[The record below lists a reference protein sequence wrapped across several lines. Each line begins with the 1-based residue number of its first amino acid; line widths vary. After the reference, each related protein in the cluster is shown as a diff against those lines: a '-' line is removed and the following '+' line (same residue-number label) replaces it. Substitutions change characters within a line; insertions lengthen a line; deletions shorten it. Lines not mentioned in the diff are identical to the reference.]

1 MTINEKICTS
11 TVNVKSLGTQS
22 ERMQKSLTLDNKS
35 TATTSPFLLK
45 RASLPLN
52 FELILSFWKTREKI
66 QSFAKITQVTLVERR
81 VSFTEITKSFNTLL
95 IT

>member
-1 MTINEKICTS
+1 MTVNKKICTS

-35 TATTSPFLLK
+35 TTTSPLLLK

-66 QSFAKITQVTLVERR
+66 QAFEKINLQVTLVERR
-81 VSFTEITKSFNTLL
+81 KSALQK
-95 IT
+95 